1 MKEWAGFSVWDTA
14 FWKIKMIDLKAIR
27 NIIALLFLPILL
39 VGCIATKIKGF
50 TDHKYRGH
58 LIRKVVIC
66 APNAGFSFGGA
77 IEDSF
82 VEKFRSSGVEAESFL
97 VLFPP
102 TREWNATQINI
113 ALIEKGYD
121 SIMYV
126 SLTGSDTTV
135 STVGYTN
142 TGTINVYGNNA
153 YYQSRS
159 VPVST
164 INRYTSTRVQI
175 YDVETA
181 ETVWVAD
188 TTTSAG
194 GLLFI
199 EDKAQADSI
208 AMVVVTDLAKA
219 GHAPKAPSNPAV
231 KKKTPGQPF

>member
-1 MKEWAGFSVWDTA
+1 M
-14 FWKIKMIDLKAIR
+14 MDLKAVR
-27 NIIALLFLPILL
+27 KIIALFVLPIL
-39 VGCIATKIKGF
+39 VSGCIATKIKGF
-50 TDHKYRGH
+50 TDHKYQGYS
-58 LIRKVVIC
+58 LRKVVIC

-82 VEKFRSSGVEAESFL
+82 VEKFKSAGLEAESFL

-102 TREWNATQINI
+102 TREWNATQISM

-126 SLTGSDTTV
+126 SLTGSDTSV

-153 YYQSRS
+153 YYQSHS

-208 AMVVVTDLAKA
+208 AMVVVSDLAKA
-219 GHAPKAPSNPAV
+219 GHVPKKPSNPAA
-231 KKKTPGQPF
+231 KKKSPGHPF